1 MTELGFEDKRYLEA
15 AEGWLGLDNW
25 QEANAELD
33 FITSEMGAHPDV
45 LCVRWHVYARAGK
58 WLWAFTVAKAISEF
72 LPDKPFG
79 WVHMA
84 FSLHELKRSQEAMDV
99 LLPVVDKFPDDYLM
113 RYNLACYACQTGNLK
128 GAMDWLEKAIDL
140 AGKNDL
146 RKMALEDPDLEP
158 LWANIGE
165 I

>member
-1 MTELGFEDKRYLEA
+1 MRTLA
-15 AEGWLGLDNW
+15 
-25 QEANAELD
+25 
-33 FITSEMGAHPDV
+33 S
-45 LCVRWHVYARAGK
+45 
-58 WLWAFTVAKAISEF
+58 
-72 LPDKPFG
+72 
-79 WVHMA
+79 
-84 FSLHELKRSQEAMDV
+84 ELKRSKEAMDV
-99 LLPVVDKFPDDYLM
+99 LFPVVDRFPDDYLI

-128 GAMDWLEKAIDL
+128 AAMDWLEKAIDL